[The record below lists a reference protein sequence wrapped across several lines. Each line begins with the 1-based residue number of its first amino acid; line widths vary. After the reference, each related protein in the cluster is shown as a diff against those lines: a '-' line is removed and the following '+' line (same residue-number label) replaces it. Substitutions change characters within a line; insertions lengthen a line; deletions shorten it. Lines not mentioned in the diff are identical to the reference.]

1 MYKYK
6 ESGDRKLNQ
15 LTTGYWINPDGKVIP
30 IYDHFEYLLEH
41 PEEFGIEKNEIEGVS
56 FTDKEKRV
64 EFLLRA
70 MRNNWI
76 RVRQSGIRTS
86 IECWKVTDRTL
97 LPIKMFCKKINVW
110 SNDIITINEI
120 SRKRLY
126 PLRAKD
132 LFSEKVM
139 QVLAQKR
146 IDVVRREENYVTD

>member
-15 LTTGYWINPDGKVIP
+15 LTTGYWINPDGKLIP
-30 IYDHFEYLLEH
+30 IYDHFEYLLKH
-41 PEEFGIEKNEIEGVS
+41 PEEFGIEQNEIEGIS

-76 RVRQSGIRTS
+76 RVRQSVIRTS

-110 SNDIITINEI
+110 DNDIITINEI
-120 SRKRLY
+120 SRKSSY
-126 PLRAKD
+126 SLRAKD
-132 LFSEKVM
+132 LFSEKAM
-139 QVLAQKR
+139 QLITKK
-146 IDVVRREENYVTD
+146 IDVVVRKDDYVTD

>member
-15 LTTGYWINPDGKVIP
+15 LTTGYWINPDGKLIP

-41 PEEFGIEKNEIEGVS
+41 QEEFGIEQDETKGIS

-70 MRNNWI
+70 MKNNWI
-76 RVRQSGIRTS
+76 RVRQLGIRTS
-86 IECWKVTDRTL
+86 IECWKLTERTL

-110 SNDIITINEI
+110 DSDIITINEI
-120 SRKRLY
+120 SRKSSY

-132 LFSEKVM
+132 LFSEKAI
-139 QVLAQKR
+139 QLITKK
-146 IDVVRREENYVTD
+146 N